1 MPKLEQFGVILYT
14 LRDFVK
20 TREDALATFD
30 KVSEIGYK
38 SVQVS
43 GLSADLFSEEELVDT
58 LGERGLSICATHE
71 SGDEILHQTE
81 KVIDRL
87 KKLGTR
93 YTAYP
98 FPAGIDF
105 SNEESMDGL
114 ITGLNEA
121 GRKMAD
127 AGLVLCYHNHHHEFQ
142 LSRGKTILQRIYEET
157 DPRFLQAEIDTFWVQ
172 RGGGSPVGW
181 LRSLKGRSPLLHM
194 KDYRLKPES
203 LDADYAEIGNGN
215 MDFVEIVKAAEA
227 AGCEHYIVEQDTC
240 PGDPFDSLSQSF
252 EYIRDNLVW

>member
-1 MPKLEQFGVILYT
+1 MPQLEQFGVILYT

-30 KVSEIGYK
+30 KVSEIGYR

-43 GLSADLFSEEELVDT
+43 GLSADLFTEEELVQV
-58 LGERGLSICATHE
+58 LAERGLSICATHE
-71 SGDEILHQTE
+71 SGDEILNQTD
-81 KVIDRL
+81 KVIARL
-87 KKLGTR
+87 KKLGVR

-98 FPAGIDF
+98 YPAGVDF
-105 SNEESMDGL
+105 SNDEEVDGL
-114 ITGLNEA
+114 IEGLNQA
-121 GRKMAD
+121 GQKMAD

-142 LSRGKTILQRIYEET
+142 CSRGKAILERIFEET

-172 RGGGSPVGW
+172 RGGGSPAGW
-181 LRSLKGRSPLLHM
+181 LSRLKGRSPLLHL
-194 KDYRLKPES
+194 KDYRLKPDS
-203 LDADYAEIGNGN
+203 LEADYAEIGNGN
-215 MDFVEIVKAAEA
+215 MDFVEIVKVAEA

-252 EYIRDNLVW
+252 EYIRKKLVW